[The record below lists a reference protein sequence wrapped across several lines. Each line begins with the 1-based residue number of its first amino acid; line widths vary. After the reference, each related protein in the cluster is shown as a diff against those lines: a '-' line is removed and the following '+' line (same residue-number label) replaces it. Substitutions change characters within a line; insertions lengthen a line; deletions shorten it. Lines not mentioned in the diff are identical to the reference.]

1 MFRNFKVRKSCC
13 FCFPYNETDV
23 NSTKWLQP
31 TRDEARS
38 SDRVQPTDP
47 GYVYIMI
54 MEDCEGHSAPPFAKI
69 GWTHDYNER
78 RKTLNQGN
86 PHELTVKYTW
96 WVSNMIEAENA
107 AKAKLNSEQLRLD
120 CGGGREWYRVEDDLD
135 DIDDFAK
142 IVKKAIKKYIDEE
155 SEETSEQE
163 AEQEAE
169 QQPESEPESE
179 SEAESQE
186 EWGEESEEEEEKDR
200 GLVVSSINRAPNQ
213 AAAKMA
219 TNCGHNNT
227 KWRQDLNGNMLH
239 VKYNCK

>member
-23 NSTKWLQP
+23 NSIKWLQP

-38 SDRVQPTDP
+38 SDRVNPTDP

-54 MEDCEGHSAPPFAKI
+54 MKDCEGHSAPPFAKI

-78 RKTLNQGN
+78 RKALNIGN
-86 PHELTVKYTW
+86 PHELTVVHTW
-96 WVSNMIEAENA
+96 WVSNMIRAEGV
-107 AKAKLNSEQLRLD
+107 AKAKLNRRGLRLD
-120 CGGGREWYRVEDDLD
+120 CNGGSEWYRVEDDLD

-142 IVKKAIKKYIDEE
+142 IVRKAMKDYIDEE
-155 SEETSEQE
+155 SEETSEE
-163 AEQEAE
+163 ESEQEAE
-169 QQPESEPESE
+169 QQPE
-179 SEAESQE
+179 
-186 EWGEESEEEEEKDR
+186 EESEEEAEQQPEEESEEEWGDR
-200 GLVVSSINRAPNQ
+200 GLAVSSINRAPNQ

-219 TNCGHNNT
+219 TNYGHNNT
-227 KWRQDLNGNMLH
+227 KWRQDLKGNMLH

>member
-47 GYVYIMI
+47 GYIYIMI

-69 GWTHDYNER
+69 GWTSDYNQR
-78 RKTLNQGN
+78 RKTLNIGN

-120 CGGGREWYRVEDDLD
+120 CDGGTEWYRVEDDLD
-135 DIDDFAK
+135 DIGDFAE
-142 IVKKAIKKYIDEE
+142 IVEEAIKNYT
-155 SEETSEQE
+155 ETSEQE
-163 AEQEAE
+163 AG
-169 QQPESEPESE
+169 QQPQSESESESEPEQPESE
-179 SEAESQE
+179 SEP
-186 EWGEESEEEEEKDR
+186 EESESEWEGEEGDR

-227 KWRQDLNGNMLH
+227 KWRQDLKGNMLH

>member
-23 NSTKWLQP
+23 SSTEWLQP
-31 TRDEARS
+31 TGDEARS
-38 SDRVQPTDP
+38 SARVQPTDP
-47 GYVYIMI
+47 GYIYIMI

-69 GWTHDYNER
+69 GWTSDYNQR
-78 RKTLNQGN
+78 RKTLNIGN

-120 CGGGREWYRVEDDLD
+120 CDGGTEWYRVEDDLD
-135 DIDDFAK
+135 DIGDFAE
-142 IVKKAIKKYIDEE
+142 IVEEAIKNYT
-155 SEETSEQE
+155 ETSEQE
-163 AEQEAE
+163 AG
-169 QQPESEPESE
+169 QQPQSESESESEPEQPESE
-179 SEAESQE
+179 SEP
-186 EWGEESEEEEEKDR
+186 EESESEWEGEEGDR

-227 KWRQDLNGNMLH
+227 KWRQDLKGNMLH